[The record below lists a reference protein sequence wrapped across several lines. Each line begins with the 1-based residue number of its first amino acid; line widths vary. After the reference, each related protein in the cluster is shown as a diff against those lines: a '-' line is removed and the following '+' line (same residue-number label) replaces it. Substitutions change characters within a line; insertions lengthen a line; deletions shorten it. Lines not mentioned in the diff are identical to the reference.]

1 MKPGVEQVA
10 GELARR
16 LREEI
21 LPELTGFRANV
32 AAMGAELMTMIAE
45 QWDGA
50 AANLVSENREFRG
63 LVQRGGELLG
73 DAALAAAVAG
83 ADEDLRISAL
93 TADNDRLRAALTG
106 LHARVEDAEGE
117 AARAL
122 DTAIWAALRRSVEM
136 RRVGSA
142 NF

>member
-45 QWDGA
+45 QWDSA

-63 LVQRGGELLG
+63 IVQRGSELLG
-73 DAALAAAVAG
+73 DEALAAAAAG
-83 ADEDLRISAL
+83 TDEDLRISAL
-93 TADNDRLRAALTG
+93 TAENDRLRAALTG
-106 LHARVEDAEGE
+106 LHARVEDTEGE

-122 DTAIWAALRRSVEM
+122 DTAIWAALRRSVEV